1 MTSLLH
7 AALGARG
14 DKLNQKL
21 TAWWTLDFV
30 DFRSEVK
37 KALKQEIPV
46 RERDDWAE
54 WLRERQGEHWR
65 ATSEIVRMETEL
77 NAMVYG
83 LFDLS
88 SEDIATIEQETKYQ
102 YGEV

>member
-1 MTSLLH
+1 V
-7 AALGARG
+7 
-14 DKLNQKL
+14 N
-21 TAWWTLDFV
+21 
-30 DFRSEVK
+30 FRTEVK

-54 WLRERQGEHWR
+54 WLQERQGEHWQL
-65 ATSEIVRMETEL
+65 TLEIVRMETEL
-77 NAMVYG
+77 NAIVYG

-88 SEDIATIEQETKYQ
+88 PEDIATIEQETKYQ